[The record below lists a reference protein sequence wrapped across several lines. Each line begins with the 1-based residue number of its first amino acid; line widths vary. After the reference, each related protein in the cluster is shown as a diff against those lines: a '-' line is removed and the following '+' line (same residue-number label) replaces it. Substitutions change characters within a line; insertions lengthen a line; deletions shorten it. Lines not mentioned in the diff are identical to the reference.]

1 MGLERDK
8 VIFWDVDTQVD
19 FMQPKGKLYV
29 PGAEAIVPRL
39 KRLTAHAAAM
49 GILVVGDVCV
59 HQEGDPEFQE
69 FPPHCLAGTPGAEK
83 IPETVLPRQ
92 HRIPNRKALLPPDLL
107 SYQQIMLEKQTLD
120 VFDNPNTEDVL
131 KLLGKEREVILYG
144 VVTECCVH
152 LAAKGLLER
161 GYRVCLVRDAVQHW
175 DEEKGRATLA
185 LVQELGGRLVTT
197 DEVLRG
203 STV

>member
-1 MGLERDK
+1 M
-8 VIFWDVDTQVD
+8 VFWDVDTQVD
-19 FMQPKGKLYV
+19 FMRPEGKLFV
-29 PGAEAIVPRL
+29 PGAEAIIPRL

-69 FPPHCLAGTPGAEK
+69 FPPHCLGGTPGAEK

-92 HRIPNRKALLPPDLL
+92 YRIPNRKVLLPPDLL

-120 VFDNPNTEDVL
+120 VFDNPNTDELL
-131 KLLGKEREVILYG
+131 KRLEKQPEFVLYG
-144 VVTECCVH
+144 VVTECCVR

-161 GYRVCLVRDAVQHW
+161 GYRVQLVRDAVQCW

-197 DEVLRG
+197 EEVL
-203 STV
+203 TAAH